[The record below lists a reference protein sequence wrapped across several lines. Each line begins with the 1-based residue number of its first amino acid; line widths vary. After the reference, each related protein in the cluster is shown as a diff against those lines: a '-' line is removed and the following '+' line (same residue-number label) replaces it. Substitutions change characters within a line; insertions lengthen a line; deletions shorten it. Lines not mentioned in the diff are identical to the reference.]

1 MSVPNETFT
10 VANEAIV
17 IRDWLKLWA
26 DKRGGTVKILISIAH
41 LWEEIYSVQFQ
52 DQARILICY
61 NGEIA
66 RGGFNQAN
74 TLHRVDRQW
83 KVVVLR
89 GTQGFK
95 NLAAEGVGQ
104 TGTPG
109 SIDPFYDDVETI
121 RDLIRVLDET
131 ITNEPPVDFKSISAL
146 PLVGNVGQAGNIFL
160 AAYSIEF
167 STAQDLQAITD
178 LNPN

>member
-10 VANEAIV
+10 IAKEALV
-17 IRDWLKLWA
+17 IQDWLKTWA
-26 DKRGGTVKILISIAH
+26 EPLGGTVKIMISIAH

-52 DQARILICY
+52 DQPRILIAF

-89 GTQGFK
+89 GNGFK
-95 NLAAEGVGQ
+95 NTAAEGIGQ

-109 SIDPFYDDVETI
+109 SLDPFYDNLETI
-121 RDLIRVLDET
+121 RDLIRVLDN
-131 ITNEPPVDFKSISAL
+131 ITEEKPVDYKSMTML
-146 PLVGNVGQAGNIFL
+146 PLLSVGGQAGNIFL
-160 AAYSIEF
+160 SGASIEF
-167 STAQDLQAITD
+167 STAQDLQAIVD
-178 LNPN
+178 LAPQ